1 MRLLIVDD
9 EKNIRTSI
17 VDFFR
22 MEGIDTAE
30 AQNGLAAQKLLS
42 EQSFDGVVLDLRMP
56 GMDGLTLLRWL
67 RGEGRQVPV
76 VMISA
81 YGEIEDAV
89 TAMKE
94 GAADYLVKPFDPTEL
109 LLRVR
114 RAIDDSV
121 LRTQASLQSDGL
133 RFTETGNSAM
143 REIYALAGKVA
154 PKEATV
160 LITGES
166 GTGKEVLAR
175 RIHSLSRRS
184 ERPFVPINIGAMPET
199 LIESELFGYERG
211 AFTGADSRKRG
222 MIETA
227 SSGTLFLD
235 EIGDMPQQLQV
246 KLLRVIQDR
255 KIQRLGGTGVI
266 PVDVRIIAATNADLE
281 ESVKQ
286 GRFREDLF
294 YRLNVIRIHLPP
306 LRERPEDIPVLARH
320 FLRTMRDRTGSQVS
334 EIAPEALR
342 KLQGYRFPGNVRE
355 LENMIERAV
364 ILTDGPTLHPGD
376 FPLPGDGSGESAQSA
391 AARSSGGTL
400 KEMERELIRAA
411 LLRHEGRRQHAAD
424 ELGISRRTL
433 LNKIKQYRLT
443 VSGAGANAAP
453 EWNSTSE

>member
-9 EKNIRTSI
+9 EKNIRTSM

-22 MEGIDTAE
+22 MEGFETAE
-30 AQNGLAAQKLLS
+30 AQNGLAAQKLLA

-67 RGEGRQVPV
+67 RGEGRQIPV

-81 YGEIEDAV
+81 YGDIEDAV

-94 GAADYLVKPFDPTEL
+94 GAGDYLVKPFDPAEL
-109 LLRVR
+109 LIRVR
-114 RAIDDSV
+114 RTIDDHI
-121 LRTQASLQSDGL
+121 LRTRASLLTDEQ
-133 RFTETGNSAM
+133 RFTDTENPAM
-143 REIYALAGKVA
+143 RQIYALVERVA
-154 PKEATV
+154 PKDATV
-160 LITGES
+160 LLTGES
-166 GTGKEVLAR
+166 GTGKEVMAR

-184 ERPFVPINIGAMPET
+184 DRPFVPINIGGVPES
-199 LIESELFGYERG
+199 LVESELFGYERG
-211 AFTGADSRKRG
+211 AFTGAENRKRG

-235 EIGDMPQQLQV
+235 EIGDMPMQLQV

-266 PVDVRIIAATNADLE
+266 PVDVRLIAATNADLE
-281 ESVKQ
+281 QRVSD

-320 FLRTMRDRTGSQVS
+320 FLRVMRDRTGSQVT
-334 EIAPEALR
+334 EIAPDALR
-342 KLQGYRFPGNVRE
+342 KLQSYRFPGNVRE
-355 LENMIERAV
+355 MENMIERAV
-364 ILTDGPTLHPGD
+364 ILADGETLHSGD
-376 FPLPGDGSGESAQSA
+376 FSLPDGNGSA
-391 AARSSGGTL
+391 ATGTGVSGAL
-400 KEMERELIRAA
+400 KDMEQQMIRTA
-411 LLRHEGRRQHAAD
+411 LLRHEGHRQNAAR

-433 LNKIKQYRLT
+433 LNKIKQYRLD
-443 VSGAGANAAP
+443 SPRRSDAGAGPYNDGGIG
-453 EWNSTSE
+453 S

>member
-22 MEGIDTAE
+22 MEGTETAE

-67 RGEGRQVPV
+67 RGEGRQIPV

-89 TAMKE
+89 NAMKE

-114 RAIDDSV
+114 RAIEDDA
-121 LRTQASLQSDGL
+121 LRTQASLQSGEL
-133 RFTETGNSAM
+133 RFTDTENPTM
-143 REIYALAGKVA
+143 REIYALVGKVA

-160 LITGES
+160 LVTGES

-184 ERPFVPINIGAMPET
+184 ERPFVPINIGGLPET

-211 AFTGADSRKRG
+211 AFTGADTRKRG

-235 EIGDMPQQLQV
+235 EIGDMPPHLQI
-246 KLLRVIQDR
+246 KLLRVIQER

-281 ESVKQ
+281 TNVQ
-286 GRFREDLF
+286 HGRFREDLF

-306 LRERPEDIPVLARH
+306 LRKRPEDIPVLARH
-320 FLRTMRDRTGSQVS
+320 FLRTMRDRTGSQVTEFS
-334 EIAPEALR
+334 PEALR

-364 ILTDGPTLHPGD
+364 ILADGPTLHPGD
-376 FPLPGDGSGESAQSA
+376 FPLPGDGSGQLTPPVAQGSA
-391 AARSSGGTL
+391 GTL
-400 KEMERELIRAA
+400 KEMEREVIRTA
-411 LLRHEGRRQHAAD
+411 LLRHEGRRQNAAD

-443 VSGAGANAAP
+443 DTAP
-453 EWNSTSE
+453 

>member
-17 VDFFR
+17 VDFFS
-22 MEGIDTAE
+22 MEGIETAE

-67 RGEGRQVPV
+67 RGEGRPVPV

-114 RAIDDSV
+114 RAIDDEV
-121 LRTQASLQSDGL
+121 LRTRASLQGDGP
-133 RFTETGNSAM
+133 RFTETESVTM
-143 REIYALAGKVA
+143 REIYALSDKVA

-175 RIHSLSRRS
+175 RTHALSRRS
-184 ERPFVPINIGAMPET
+184 DRPFVPINIGGMPET

-211 AFTGADSRKRG
+211 AFTGADTRKRG

-235 EIGDMPQQLQV
+235 EIGDMPPQLQV

-281 ESVKQ
+281 ARVAE

-320 FLRTMRDRTGSQVS
+320 FLLTMRDRTGSQVTD
-334 EIAPEALR
+334 IVPEALR
-342 KLQGYRFPGNVRE
+342 KLQQYRFPGNVRE

-364 ILTDGPTLHPGD
+364 ILADGQTLHPAD
-376 FPLPGDGSGESAQSA
+376 FPLPGDGAVPADSTAPQTA
-391 AARSSGGTL
+391 GGTL
-400 KEMERELIRAA
+400 KEMERELIRIA
-411 LLRHEGRRQHAAD
+411 LLRHEGRRQNAAD

-433 LNKIKQYRLT
+433 LNKIKLYRLAGSAPGMT
-443 VSGAGANAAP
+443 AASG
-453 EWNSTSE
+453 ERSEEE

>member
-22 MEGIDTAE
+22 MEGFETAE
-30 AQNGLAAQKLLS
+30 AQNGLAAQKLLV

-67 RGEGRQVPV
+67 RSEGRQIPV

-81 YGEIEDAV
+81 YGDIEDAV
-89 TAMKE
+89 TAIKE
-94 GAADYLVKPFDPTEL
+94 GAGDYLVKPFDPTEL
-109 LLRVR
+109 LLRVQR
-114 RAIDDSV
+114 TIEDHI
-121 LRTQASLQSDGL
+121 LRTRASLLNDEQ
-133 RFTETGNSAM
+133 RFTDTENPAM
-143 REIYALAGKVA
+143 REIYALADKVA
-154 PKEATV
+154 PKDATV
-160 LITGES
+160 LLTGES
-166 GTGKEVLAR
+166 GTGKEVMAR
-175 RIHSLSRRS
+175 RIHALSKRAD
-184 ERPFVPINIGAMPET
+184 RPFVPINIGGVPEN
-199 LIESELFGYERG
+199 LVESELFGYERG
-211 AFTGADSRKRG
+211 AFTGAETRKRG

-235 EIGDMPQQLQV
+235 EIGDMPMQLQV

-281 ESVKQ
+281 QRVAD

-306 LRERPEDIPVLARH
+306 LRDRPEDIPVLARH
-320 FLRTMRDRTGSQVS
+320 FLRVMRDRTGSQVT

-342 KLQGYRFPGNVRE
+342 KLQSYRFPGNVRE
-355 LENMIERAV
+355 MENMIERAV
-364 ILTDGPTLHPGD
+364 ILAESETLHAAD
-376 FPLPGDGSGESAQSA
+376 FTLPDANGTAAVQQSPV
-391 AARSSGGTL
+391 GTL
-400 KEMERELIRAA
+400 KDMEREMIHTA
-411 LLRHEGRRQHAAD
+411 LLRHEGHRQNAAE

-433 LNKIKQYRLT
+433 LNKIKQYKIEVPRR
-443 VSGAGANAAP
+443 ADA
-453 EWNSTSE
+453 EDDR

>member
-9 EKNIRTSI
+9 EKNIRASI

-22 MEGIDTAE
+22 IEGFETAE
-30 AQNGLAAQKLLS
+30 AQNGLAAQKLLA

-67 RGEGRQVPV
+67 RGEGRQIPV

-81 YGEIEDAV
+81 YGDIEDAV

-94 GAADYLVKPFDPTEL
+94 GAGDYLVKPFDPAEL

-114 RAIDDSV
+114 RTIEDHL
-121 LRTQASLQSDGL
+121 LRTQASLRIDEP
-133 RFTETGNSAM
+133 RFTDTENAAM
-143 REIYALAGKVA
+143 REIYALAEKVA
-154 PKEATV
+154 AKDATV
-160 LITGES
+160 LLTGES

-175 RIHSLSRRS
+175 RIHALSRRS
-184 ERPFVPINIGAMPET
+184 DRPFVPINIGGVPES
-199 LIESELFGYERG
+199 LVESELFGYERG
-211 AFTGADSRKRG
+211 AFTGAEARKRG

-235 EIGDMPQQLQV
+235 EIGDMPMQLQI
-246 KLLRVIQDR
+246 KLLRVIQER

-281 ESVKQ
+281 QRVAS

-306 LRERPEDIPVLARH
+306 LRNRPEDIPVLARH
-320 FLRTMRDRTGSQVS
+320 FLHVMRDRTGSQVT
-334 EIAPEALR
+334 EFAPDALR
-342 KLQGYRFPGNVRE
+342 KLQAYRFPGNVRE
-355 LENMIERAV
+355 MENMIERAV
-364 ILTDGPTLHPGD
+364 ILAESETLHASD
-376 FPLPGDGSGESAQSA
+376 FPLALDSDRAGTNTAPV
-391 AARSSGGTL
+391 GTL
-400 KEMERELIRAA
+400 KSMERDMIRRA
-411 LLRHEGRRQHAAD
+411 LLRHEGHRQHAAR

-433 LNKIKQYRLT
+433 LNKIKQYRIET
-443 VSGAGANAAP
+443 P
-453 EWNSTSE
+453 YSTTAEPH